1 MRAAATIDARFMGT
15 VGDFTL
21 DVGFAVPMHG
31 ITALFGPSGCG
42 KTTLLRCIAGLQRLP
57 GALTVG
63 GEIWQDDATGV
74 FRKPHQ
80 RPLGY
85 IFQEPS
91 LFAHL
96 SVEQNLL
103 FGFRR
108 AARAGARTDI
118 QVDEVVELLGIGH
131 LLARAPVGLSGGERQ
146 RVAVG
151 RALLAQPRLLLMDEP
166 LAALDRASK
175 DDILPYFD
183 ALHAT
188 LSIPILY
195 VSHDVEEV
203 EWIAD
208 HVVMLD
214 AGRVIAA
221 GPFTELQAQG
231 RLNRRAFPPRR
242 AR

>member
-1 MRAAATIDARFMGT
+1 MRVAATIDARFMGT
-15 VGDFTL
+15 VGTFTL
-21 DVGFAVPMHG
+21 DVAFEVPMRG

-42 KTTLLRCIAGLQRLP
+42 KTTTLRCIAGLQRLP

-74 FRKPHQ
+74 FRKPHE
-80 RPLGY
+80 RPIGY

-91 LFAHL
+91 LFSHL
-96 SVEQNLL
+96 SVEQNLRY
-103 FGFRR
+103 GYRR
-108 AARAGARTDI
+108 AVKAGDRADI
-118 QVDEVVELLGIGH
+118 AVDEVVELLGIGH
-131 LLARAPVGLSGGERQ
+131 LLGRAPAGLSGGERQ

-188 LSIPILY
+188 LAIPILY

-208 HVVMLD
+208 QVVLLE

-221 GPFTELQAQG
+221 GSFADLQVQG
-231 RLNRRAFPPRR
+231 RLKRQAFPPRR

>member
-1 MRAAATIDARFMGT
+1 MRADTTIDARFMGV
-15 VGDFTL
+15 VGTFTL
-21 DVGFAVPMHG
+21 DVAFDVPMHG

-42 KTTLLRCIAGLQRLP
+42 KTTTLRCIAGLQRLQ
-57 GALTVG
+57 GSLTVG
-63 GEIWQDDATGV
+63 GEVWQDDATGV
-74 FRKPHQ
+74 FRKPHE
-80 RPLGY
+80 RPIGY
-85 IFQEPS
+85 VFQEPS
-91 LFAHL
+91 LFSHL
-96 SVEQNLL
+96 TVEQNLL
-103 FGFRR
+103 YGYRR
-108 AARAGARTDI
+108 ALKAGVRADI
-118 QVDEVVELLGIGH
+118 QVDEIVELLGIGH
-131 LLARAPVGLSGGERQ
+131 LLARAPDGLSGGERQ

-208 HVVMLD
+208 QVVLLE
-214 AGRVIAA
+214 AGRVVAA
-221 GPFTELQAQG
+221 GLFSELQAQG
-231 RLNRRAFPPRR
+231 RLKRRTFPPRR